1 MYWNNL
7 KSEFYG
13 AKLDGLGP
21 IRLRLVMVILTMGDY
36 VMQRL
41 TQESIFNLSRVD
53 FDICEHRLPCGP
65 KLVRRSEQTLE
76 RS

>member
-21 IRLRLVMVILTMGDY
+21 IRLRLVILVLTMVDY
-36 VMQRL
+36 LLQRL
-41 TQESIFNLSRVD
+41 AQASIFNLLHDD
-53 FDICEHRLPCGP
+53 FDLCEDRRPSGP
-65 KLVRRSEQTLE
+65 KLVRRSEQTLQ